1 MSTITYISD
10 ITNASLPTVT
20 ENKIVKVDGANKT
33 LAIIQ

>member
-10 ITNASLPTVT
+10 ITKASLPTVI
-20 ENKIVKVDGANKT
+20 ENKIVKVDNANKT